1 MASKL
6 GAAIRRLLG
15 GLWRV
20 LSAPFRWLLRPL
32 QPFLAEE
39 PAYVPLSETVQKA
52 VANPGDVLVHLAALR
67 GHLVRSVIVL
77 ILASL
82 VAFEFAP
89 QLLGW
94 LAAPIG
100 GLPALQAVD
109 VTEPVGVV
117 MRITFFSAFVVSLPY
132 IAFEALSFVAPGLSR
147 RSRLVGLIAIPLI
160 LILFACGAL
169 FTYYILLPPAVTFLV
184 NFMEIPTQVR
194 PSSYIG
200 FATGLMFWIGLA
212 FELPLLSFVL
222 AAIGLLP
229 ARWLSANWRIAVV
242 VLAIIAAAITPTVD
256 PINML
261 LVWAPLV
268 ALYFLSVATALL
280 AQHQRVR
287 RRSQD
292 L

>member
-1 MASKL
+1 
-6 GAAIRRLLG
+6 
-15 GLWRV
+15 
-20 LSAPFRWLLRPL
+20 
-32 QPFLAEE
+32 
-39 PAYVPLSETVQKA
+39 
-52 VANPGDVLVHLAALR
+52 
-67 GHLVRSVIVL
+67 
-77 ILASL
+77 
-82 VAFEFAP
+82 
-89 QLLGW
+89 
-94 LAAPIG
+94 
-100 GLPALQAVD
+100 
-109 VTEPVGVV
+109 
-117 MRITFFSAFVVSLPY
+117 
-132 IAFEALSFVAPGLSR
+132 
-147 RSRLVGLIAIPLI
+147 LI